1 MLRTRVVP
9 ALLVSGSGLVKTER
23 FRKRR
28 YVGDAINSARI
39 YNQMAVDEL
48 LLFDIDA
55 TATDQ
60 AIQLDL
66 VEEAVSECF
75 MPICYG
81 GGVRTI
87 GDFDRLFRVGI
98 EKVSVSS
105 LMFDD
110 PTVVRE
116 AVDKYGAQSIVG
128 TVDVRRSRVRR
139 SYQVATHNGRRVVSN
154 DLAETIRA
162 VNALGVGEVVVN
174 NIDRDGTWSGF
185 DCELVRAVVEPTPVP
200 VVALGGAG
208 SLEHI
213 REVVTEGG
221 AHAVALGSMAVF
233 QAKGMGVL
241 INFPSIDNLA
251 KYVGE
256 Q

>member
-9 ALLVSGSGLVKTER
+9 ALLLSGSGLVKTER
-23 FRKRR
+23 FSKPR

-48 LLFDIDA
+48 FLLDIDA
-55 TATDQ
+55 TAKDE
-60 AIQLDL
+60 ALHIDL

-81 GGVRTI
+81 GGVQTI
-87 GDFDRLFRVGI
+87 EDFDRLFQVGI

-105 LMFDD
+105 LLFDD
-110 PTVVRE
+110 PSVVRA

-128 TVDVRRSRVRR
+128 TLDVRRSRLRR
-139 SYQVATHNGRRVVSN
+139 AYQVATHNGRRVVSN
-154 DLAETIRA
+154 DLVGTVRA
-162 VNALGVGEVVVN
+162 ITSLGVGEIVVN

-185 DCELVRAVVEPTPVP
+185 DCDLVRTVADHTGVP

-208 SLEHI
+208 TLEHI
-213 REVVTEGG
+213 REVVTVGG

-233 QAKGMGVL
+233 QAKDMGVL
-241 INFPSIDNLA
+241 INFPSISDLA
-251 KYVGE
+251 QYVGE

>member
-9 ALLVSGSGLVKTER
+9 ALLISGSGLVKTER
-23 FRKRR
+23 FTKPR

-48 LLFDIDA
+48 FLLDIDA
-55 TATDQ
+55 TAKSRPPQ
-60 AIQLDL
+60 FDL
-66 VEEAVSECF
+66 IEEAVSECF

-87 GDFDRLFRVGI
+87 EDFDRLFQVGI

-105 LMFDD
+105 LLFDD
-110 PTVVRE
+110 PAVVRE
-116 AVDKYGAQSIVG
+116 AVVKYGAQSIVG
-128 TVDVRRSRVRR
+128 TLDVRRSRLRR
-139 SYQVATHNGRRVVSN
+139 SYQVATHNGRRVVST
-154 DLAETIRA
+154 DLAESVRA
-162 VNALGVGEVVVN
+162 VNAIGVGEIVVN

-185 DCELVRAVVEPTPVP
+185 DCDLVRAVADLTRVP
-200 VVALGGAG
+200 VVAMGGAG

-213 REVVTEGG
+213 REVVTQGG

-233 QAKGMGVL
+233 QAKDMGVL
-241 INFPSIDNLA
+241 INFPSINELA
-251 KYVGE
+251 NYVGE

>member
-9 ALLVSGSGLVKTER
+9 ALLISGSGLVKTER
-23 FRKRR
+23 FTKRR

-48 LLFDIDA
+48 FLFDIDA
-55 TATDQ
+55 TAKGQ
-60 AIQLDL
+60 PIQLDL
-66 VEEAVSECF
+66 IEEAVSECF

-81 GGVRTI
+81 GGVRAI
-87 GDFDRLFRVGI
+87 EDFDRLFQVGI

-105 LMFDD
+105 LLFDD
-110 PTVVRE
+110 PAVVRE
-116 AVDKYGAQSIVG
+116 AVAKYGAQSIVG
-128 TVDVRRSRVRR
+128 TLDVRRSRVRR
-139 SYQVATHNGRRVVSN
+139 SYQLATHNGRRVVSN
-154 DLAETIRA
+154 DLAGTIRA
-162 VNALGVGEVVVN
+162 VNSLGVGEVVVN

-185 DCELVRAVVEPTPVP
+185 DCELVRAVAESTRVP

-208 SLEHI
+208 TLEHI
-213 REVVTEGG
+213 REVVTTGG

-241 INFPSIDNLA
+241 INFPSINELA
-251 KYVGE
+251 QYVGE

>member
-9 ALLVSGSGLVKTER
+9 ALLLSGSGLVKTER

-48 LLFDIDA
+48 FLFDIDA
-55 TATDQ
+55 TATGQ
-60 AIQLDL
+60 PVQLDL

-87 GDFDRLFRVGI
+87 HDFDRLFQVGV

-105 LMFDD
+105 LLFDD
-110 PTVVRE
+110 PAVVRE
-116 AVDKYGAQSIVG
+116 AVVKYGAQSIVG
-128 TVDVRRSRVRR
+128 TVDVRRHRLRR
-139 SYQVATHNGRRVVSN
+139 SYQVATHNGRRVVSG
-154 DLAETIRA
+154 DLAGTMRA
-162 VNALGVGEVVVN
+162 VNTIGVGEVVIN
-174 NIDRDGTWSGF
+174 NIDRDGTWTGF
-185 DCELVRAVVEPTPVP
+185 DCELVREVAGATSVP

-208 SLEHI
+208 NLEHI
-213 REVVTEGG
+213 REVVTQGG

-233 QAKGMGVL
+233 QAKDMGVL
-241 INFPSIDNLA
+241 INFPSIDELA

>member
-9 ALLVSGSGLVKTER
+9 ALLISGSGLVKTER
-23 FRKRR
+23 FAKRR

-48 LLFDIDA
+48 FLLDIDA
-55 TATDQ
+55 TAKGQ
-60 AIQLDL
+60 PLQIDL
-66 VEEAVSECF
+66 IEEAVSECF

-87 GDFDRLFRVGI
+87 EDFDRLFHVGI
-98 EKVSVSS
+98 EKVAVSS
-105 LMFDD
+105 LLFDD
-110 PTVVRE
+110 PAVVRE
-116 AVDKYGAQSIVG
+116 AVIRYGSQSIVG
-128 TVDVRRSRVRR
+128 VVDTRRARLRR
-139 SYQVATHNGRRVVSN
+139 HYQVATHNGRRVVSN
-154 DLAETIRA
+154 DLASAVRA
-162 VNALGVGEVVVN
+162 VDALGIGEILVN

-185 DCELVRAVVEPTPVP
+185 DCELVRTVADLTRVP
-200 VVALGGAG
+200 VVAMGGAG
-208 SLEHI
+208 NLEHI
-213 REVVTEGG
+213 REVVTNGG

-233 QAKGMGVL
+233 QAKDMGVL
-241 INFPSIDNLA
+241 INFPSINELA

>member
-55 TATDQ
+55 TADGQ
-60 AIQLDL
+60 PIQLDL
-66 VEEAVSECF
+66 IEEAVSECF

-81 GGVRTI
+81 GGVRTME
-87 GDFDRLFRVGI
+87 DFDRLFRVGI

-110 PTVVRE
+110 PAVVRE
-116 AVDKYGAQSIVG
+116 AVVKYGAQSIVG
-128 TVDVRRSRVRR
+128 TLDVRRSRIRR
-139 SYQVATHNGRRVVSN
+139 GYQVATHNGRRVVSG
-154 DLAETIRA
+154 DLAESIRA

-174 NIDRDGTWSGF
+174 NIDRDGTWTGF
-185 DCELVRAVVEPTPVP
+185 DCELVRTVADATPVP

-213 REVVTEGG
+213 REVVTRGG

-233 QAKGMGVL
+233 QAKDMGVL
-241 INFPSIDNLA
+241 INFPSINKLA
-251 KYVGE
+251 EYVGE